1 MKQFVVLLF
10 VVVLSLSLTGC
21 APFKAKNAGLQ
32 VITSDIPS
40 SVFLDGQYLEK
51 TPFIGK
57 AFKPGDYVL
66 RIQPDDSNLSSYET
80 NIKLSKGLLTVV
92 TWKPGNRPETS
103 SGVIYE
109 MEKLSSTKQTELSI
123 ISLPDGAIV
132 SLDGGQK
139 QFTPI
144 LIDSVEQG
152 QHEFEVSLPSYETQK
167 HTINVIAGHRMN
179 ITVKLAKTTSQPEEP
194 VDQEPPMTASPSAEV
209 TASTSGTLGRQAI
222 NQPATNKNV
231 TVTPTNFFVD
241 GQQVLRVRQEASP
254 SAKEV
259 GQAKVGSK
267 YPYLNET
274 YNGWYKIQFN
284 DQIGWVNGQYSQLE

>member
-1 MKQFVVLLF
+1 MKQFVLLMF
-10 VVVLSLSLTGC
+10 VVAVSLTLTGC
-21 APFKAKNAGLQ
+21 SPFKAKNAGLQ

-57 AFKPGDYVL
+57 AFKPGEYVL
-66 RIQPDDSNLSSYET
+66 RIQPDDTNLSAYET
-80 NIKLSKGLLTVV
+80 NIKLTKGLLTVL
-92 TWKPGNRPETS
+92 TWKPGDRPETS

-109 MEKLSSTKQTELSI
+109 MEKLASTKQTELSI

-132 SLDGGQK
+132 SLDGAQK

-144 LIDSVEQG
+144 LIDAVEPG

-179 ITVKLAKTTSQPEEP
+179 ITVKLAKITLELVEP
-194 VDQEPPMTASPSAEV
+194 SPSPVQTATPSAELTASPSAN
-209 TASTSGTLGRQAI
+209 LGRQAVSQQLI
-222 NQPATNKNV
+222 NKNI
-231 TVTPTNFFVD
+231 TILPTNFFVD
-241 GQQVLRVRQEASP
+241 GQQILRVRETASP
-254 SAKEV
+254 SAQEI
-259 GQAKVGSK
+259 GQAQVGNK

-274 YNGWYKIQFN
+274 YNGWHKIQFN
-284 DQIGWVNGQYSQLE
+284 DKIGWVNGQYSQLE